1 MNPAASPNGIPTDH
15 PFPVHSHV
23 NAPLHMH
30 QQSQPREHWPQMLP
44 QNQPQQFHSAS
55 WQQSPVQLPSA
66 PSSVPQ
72 VQPQGY
78 QNPPQYYQNHTSH
91 PFDLS
96 SMIPQ
101 QIMQDFLR
109 LSTPVGSSP
118 NDDTTIAQA
127 LHESRQS
134 GKTYRQALEG
144 LHGVNNHAA
153 NLWKD
158 YYLDHHDRID
168 LLVSRLAEQPK
179 TVKKPFVPS
188 KSPPRISVE
197 ATSHQVARKRHMSPP
212 RPSSPSPP
220 RQSPKKKGRSGPS
233 QASRRK
239 RATPQSV
246 TTATSVLTRP
256 PNRPRATFNSLSA
269 PLPSNDFPNL
279 MPPQVH
285 IPLPEP
291 PSRSPTPP
299 STVQVGTNGN
309 KYTKED
315 REYFLKFLVWRLKQ
329 NPLLT
334 KKELCELLHEKAPHH
349 SATSWSSHWHQR
361 HDIADKIF
369 ATYHDNSDAD
379 AEDDEDQ
386 QDEEEEVEAMSA
398 DEASRDRKVV
408 IRSEGTFS
416 DFGDA
421 DTEEDEADMGEPGS
435 SFSRGDWRILAR
447 FIAKNHWD
455 EHETKRPG
463 KSWAEFY
470 RRNEAWKYSAR
481 SSSGNHSR
489 RGRSSWRN

>member
-1 MNPAASPNGIPTDH
+1 
-15 PFPVHSHV
+15 
-23 NAPLHMH
+23 
-30 QQSQPREHWPQMLP
+30 MLP

-246 TTATSVLTRP
+246 TTATSTLTRP

-369 ATYHDNSDAD
+369 ATYHNNSDAD

-386 QDEEEEVEAMSA
+386 QDEEEEVEVEEEMKNDQDDDAHSEAMSA

-455 EHETKRPG
+455 EVSPKERWKAFTEAHETKRPG

-470 RRNEAWKYSAR
+470 RRNEVGMIPMIVTHSA
-481 SSSGNHSR
+481 S
-489 RGRSSWRN
+489 